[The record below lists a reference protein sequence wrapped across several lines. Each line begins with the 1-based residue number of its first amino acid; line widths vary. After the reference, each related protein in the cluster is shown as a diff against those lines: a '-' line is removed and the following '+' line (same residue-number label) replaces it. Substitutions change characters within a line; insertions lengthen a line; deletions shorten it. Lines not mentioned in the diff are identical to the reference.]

1 MSKTDAEIV
10 DAFLAF
16 ETALAMIERF
26 NPDRHAEDVA
36 ALAMF
41 TVADDGIYELI
52 DTLND
57 YALTEKQSAAFL
69 ALVARFKAL
78 DTTNIRDALARYG
91 CSPAPR
97 RLAN

>member
-10 DAFLAF
+10 EALLAF
-16 ETALAMIERF
+16 ETALAMLERF

-36 ALAMF
+36 VLAMF

-52 DTLND
+52 DTLSSHP
-57 YALTEKQSAAFL
+57 LTEKQSAAFL
-69 ALVARFKAL
+69 ARMARFKAL
-78 DTTNIRDALARYG
+78 DTANIRDALARYG